1 MSIAGVKLT
10 PILVMIKF
18 LDAFLNFGQ
27 GIMTFVIFGLE
38 SQYVFA
44 PFIRWIH
51 KARSIWKEPY
61 QMYAD
66 DLDEIKVPISLKF
79 VQVIAKKKAKIFQN
93 DLKKISQKIERTPKI
108 SDALQTPEHLMLN
121 FCSY

>member
-1 MSIAGVKLT
+1 MSIGGVKLT

-27 GIMTFVIFGLE
+27 GIMTFAIFGLE

-44 PFIRWIH
+44 PIVRWIH
-51 KARSIWKEPY
+51 KARSIWKEPDHLY
-61 QMYAD
+61 T
-66 DLDEIKVPISLKF
+66 DEMVNTNVPLSLKF
-79 VQVIAKKKAKIFQN
+79 VQAIAKRKEKIFQN
-93 DLKKISQKIERTPKI
+93 DQKKIGLKIERTPKI

>member
-1 MSIAGVKLT
+1 MGVKLT

-27 GIMTFVIFGLE
+27 GIMTFAIFGLE

-51 KARSIWKEPY
+51 KARSIWKEPDQLY
-61 QMYAD
+61 SD
-66 DLDEIKVPISLKF
+66 DLDETNVPISLKF
-79 VQVIAKKKAKIFQN
+79 VQIIAEKKAKLFQN
-93 DLKKISQKIERTPKI
+93 DLKKIGLKSERTPKI

>member
-1 MSIAGVKLT
+1 MGVTLT

-27 GIMTFVIFGLE
+27 GIMTFAIFGLE

-44 PFIRWIH
+44 PFIRWVH
-51 KARSIWKEPY
+51 KATSIWKQPD

-66 DLDEIKVPISLKF
+66 DLDEPKIPTSLKF
-79 VQVIAKKKAKIFQN
+79 VQAIAKKKAKIFQN
-93 DLKKISQKIERTPKI
+93 DLKKIAHKSERTPKI